1 MVYMKSEQQKKKT
14 EKKDFLFII
23 FVIVFGIIF
32 ISVAVFIFVMPQPL
46 VCGVLSGCQPEYWGL
61 GFLVCIFGV
70 ILLGGGILG
79 VLMRMKRQ

>member
-1 MVYMKSEQQKKKT
+1 MKGEQQKKKP
-14 EKKDFLFII
+14 EIQDFLFML

-32 ISVAVFIFVMPQPL
+32 ISVAFFIFVMPQPM
-46 VCGVLSGCQPEYWGL
+46 VCSVLSGCQPEYWGI

-79 VLMRMKRQ
+79 VLLRLKRQS